1 MLTNLVSGPQ
11 VRPLQALA
19 IEPALLASPTPTL
32 TYVLSIAHASNV
44 PGVSIMGTPLN
55 QQQAQLSGHRG
66 IGLKG
71 STSKLTSSREV
82 QKRQKTPVAKS

>member
-1 MLTNLVSGPQ
+1 MSGPQ
-11 VRPLQALA
+11 VGPLQALP
-19 IEPALLASPTPTL
+19 IKPALLASATPTL
-32 TYVLSIAHASNV
+32 AHVLSNAHISDV

-55 QQQAQLSGHRG
+55 QRQAQPYGHCG

-82 QKRQKTPVAKS
+82 QNRQKTPVAKS

>member
-1 MLTNLVSGPQ
+1 M
-11 VRPLQALA
+11 RPLQALA

-32 TYVLSIAHASNV
+32 THVLLNVHVSDV

-55 QQQAQLSGHRG
+55 QQAQLYGHRGG

-71 STSKLTSSREV
+71 STTKLTPSREV
-82 QKRQKTPVAKS
+82 QNRQKTPVAKS